1 MKKFFEKDSVLKI
14 ASFLIAL
21 LIWLYVV
28 YIEDPEITRKID
40 DIPVSYKVTELP
52 DSLAMVDYN
61 IKTIDIKIKG
71 ERSELIAFD
80 KEDISAFLDLSVVS
94 ESGKYDNIKIDV
106 STSNKNIEIVE
117 RSDKKSQVQIDTV
130 VSSFVD
136 VSAEIIK
143 DAPKGYSVSEKPI
156 LFLDSVRV
164 SGAKTYVDMVESA
177 YVAINC
183 EELTESKTV
192 SSKVVLVDKN
202 GKDIVNGHIAYK
214 NLTVSDEEISAYVT
228 ISKDES
234 K

>member
-14 ASFLIAL
+14 ASLLIAL

-40 DIPVSYKVTELP
+40 NIPVSYKVTELP
-52 DSLAMVDYN
+52 GSLAMVDYDV
-61 IKTIDIKIKG
+61 KTVDIKIKG

-117 RSDKKSQVQIDTV
+117 RSDKKSQVQIDSV
-130 VSSFVD
+130 ISSFVD
-136 VSAEIIK
+136 VSAEISE
-143 DAPKGYSVSEKPI
+143 DAPKGYFVSEKPI

-177 YVAINC
+177 YIAINC
-183 EELTESKTV
+183 EKLIESKTV
-192 SSKVVLVDKN
+192 SSKVILVDKD
-202 GKDIVNGHIAYK
+202 GKDIVDGHIAYK
-214 NLTVSDEEISAYVT
+214 NLTISDEEISAYVT
-228 ISKDES
+228 ISKTA

>member
-14 ASFLIAL
+14 ASCLIAL

-52 DSLAMVDYN
+52 GSLAMVDYD
-61 IKTIDIKIKG
+61 IKTVDIKIKG

-80 KEDISAFLDLSVVS
+80 RDDISAFLDLSVVS

-136 VSAEIIK
+136 VSAEISK

-177 YVAINC
+177 YIAINC
-183 EELTESKTV
+183 EELTESKTI
-192 SSKVVLVDKN
+192 SSKVILVDKD
-202 GKDIVNGHIAYK
+202 GKDIVDGHIAYK
-214 NLTVSDEEISAYVT
+214 NLTISDEEISAYVT
-228 ISKDES
+228 ISKTA